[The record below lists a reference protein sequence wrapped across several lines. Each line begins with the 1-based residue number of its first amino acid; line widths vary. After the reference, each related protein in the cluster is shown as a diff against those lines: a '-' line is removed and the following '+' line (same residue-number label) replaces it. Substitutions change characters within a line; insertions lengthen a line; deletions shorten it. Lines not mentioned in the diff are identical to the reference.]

1 MQILEVLIE
10 YGLSSLDRTFSYF
23 YNGEKTL
30 SSGIRVLVNF
40 NNKDIIGYVLSVK
53 EYQGTVEEYQ
63 KESIYVVKE
72 VKEIIDETPLLN
84 SELQNLAKDIAD
96 YYFSPLISVYQ
107 AMLPPSLKPKKSA
120 LTKPKISYDTY
131 VHLVDKDEFG
141 LTTKQVELVRFLK
154 QNGEILKKELKPNL
168 VKALYE
174 KKKIEF
180 VLKEKIRLV
189 QEEVIKREDNS
200 LNDEQ
205 RKALDSICDEDYST
219 YLLEGVTGSGKTE
232 VYLQA
237 SRRFIENGKTVLM
250 LVPEISLTTSMLRR
264 FKERFDHIAILH
276 SGLSASEKYDEYR
289 LIEQNKVNIV
299 VGARSAIFAPLKNIG
314 LIIIDEEHVETYKQ
328 DVSPFYHAIKV
339 AFMRQKYHGCKIVLG
354 SATPSLETKARALKG
369 VYHQLYLTKRFNSS
383 PLPLTQIVNMSSY
396 QNIDNDSFIFSKKL
410 KEKINDRLNKK
421 EQVILLINK
430 RGYAPYI
437 QCSKCNKVISCPNCG
452 VVLTYHKTDDMLK
465 CHHCGFV
472 DFAPK
477 KCDKCGNN
485 KFYKI
490 GFGTEKVYEEA
501 SRLFKGARIGRID
514 SDVAS
519 IKHKLDEVLDKFENS
534 EIDILIGTQMIAKG
548 HDFSNVTLVGIV
560 LADLGLNIPSF
571 KSSERTFNLIT
582 QAIGRG
588 GRKNKEGEAIIQ
600 TYNPNNYVIY
610 DSSIQDYSRFF
621 NEEMKVRKINHNP
634 PYYYLVLIT
643 LSSKNKDYL
652 ISSCAEIKSILE
664 AKFFNK
670 VVEVIGPSEPYI
682 SKMNGKFQRK
692 FLVKYKNIDDV
703 KEPLRELLNV
713 VNKRSNLSIKLNV
726 DPDNDY

>member
-23 YNGEKTL
+23 YNGDKKL
-30 SSGIRVLVNF
+30 SPGIRVLVNF

-189 QEEVIKREDNS
+189 QEEVIKREDNP

-205 RKALDSICDEDYST
+205 RKALDSICDEEYST

-477 KCDKCGNN
+477 KCDKCGNT

-501 SRLFKGARIGRID
+501 SRLFKGTRIGRID

-519 IKHKLDEVLDKFENS
+519 IKHKLDEVLDKFENG

>member
-72 VKEIIDETPLLN
+72 VKKIIDETPLLN

-189 QEEVIKREDNS
+189 QEEVIKREDNP

-205 RKALDSICDEDYST
+205 RKALDSICDEEYST

>member
-1 MQILEVLIE
+1 
-10 YGLSSLDRTFSYF
+10 
-23 YNGEKTL
+23 
-30 SSGIRVLVNF
+30 
-40 NNKDIIGYVLSVK
+40 
-53 EYQGTVEEYQ
+53 
-63 KESIYVVKE
+63 
-72 VKEIIDETPLLN
+72 
-84 SELQNLAKDIAD
+84 
-96 YYFSPLISVYQ
+96 
-107 AMLPPSLKPKKSA
+107 
-120 LTKPKISYDTY
+120 
-131 VHLVDKDEFG
+131 
-141 LTTKQVELVRFLK
+141 
-154 QNGEILKKELKPNL
+154 
-168 VKALYE
+168 
-174 KKKIEF
+174 
-180 VLKEKIRLV
+180 
-189 QEEVIKREDNS
+189 
-200 LNDEQ
+200 
-205 RKALDSICDEDYST
+205 
-219 YLLEGVTGSGKTE
+219 
-232 VYLQA
+232 
-237 SRRFIENGKTVLM
+237 
-250 LVPEISLTTSMLRR
+250 
-264 FKERFDHIAILH
+264 
-276 SGLSASEKYDEYR
+276 
-289 LIEQNKVNIV
+289 
-299 VGARSAIFAPLKNIG
+299 
-314 LIIIDEEHVETYKQ
+314 
-328 DVSPFYHAIKV
+328 
-339 AFMRQKYHGCKIVLG
+339 
-354 SATPSLETKARALKG
+354 
-369 VYHQLYLTKRFNSS
+369 
-383 PLPLTQIVNMSSY
+383 
-396 QNIDNDSFIFSKKL
+396 
-410 KEKINDRLNKK
+410 
-421 EQVILLINK
+421 
-430 RGYAPYI
+430 
-437 QCSKCNKVISCPNCG
+437 
-452 VVLTYHKTDDMLK
+452 MLK

-519 IKHKLDEVLDKFENS
+519 IKHKLDEVLDKFENG

-652 ISSCAEIKSILE
+652 ISSFAEIKSILE

-670 VVEVIGPSEPYI
+670 VVEVIGPSEPSI